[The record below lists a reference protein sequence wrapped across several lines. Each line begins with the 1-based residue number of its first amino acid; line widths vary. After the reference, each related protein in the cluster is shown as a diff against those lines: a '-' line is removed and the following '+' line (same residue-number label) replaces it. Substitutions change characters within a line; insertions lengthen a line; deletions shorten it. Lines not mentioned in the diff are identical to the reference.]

1 MIVIENG
8 VFNDKASH
16 IPANTVGLDFSVT
29 QHNATPKQGSY
40 FDVLNTYFV
49 NKSVKISSAIN
60 VEIIDPI
67 NIVYV
72 ITSSEGLVN
81 TNTKF
86 NLATNSTLT
95 INEFY
100 LSGDKTINGLIN
112 HQCCISIE
120 NKARLVLN
128 RYQYPNHN
136 FQICKD
142 VILQEE
148 ESYFTSNNFSSSG
161 ILSEMMSM

>member
-1 MIVIENG
+1 M
-8 VFNDKASH
+8 
-16 IPANTVGLDFSVT
+16 
-29 QHNATPKQGSY
+29 
-40 FDVLNTYFV
+40 

-86 NLATNSTLT
+86 NLATNYTLT
-95 INEFY
+95 INEFF

-128 RYQYPNHN
+128 RYQYPNNN

-142 VILQEE
+142 VIYQEE
-148 ESYFTSNNFSSSG
+148 ESYFTSNNFSSCG
-161 ILSEMMSM
+161 ILVEMMFLKVNGENCHTNLMEYSLHLKMIILIIILLLITMSLIVNLMKIIKEL

>member
-1 MIVIENG
+1 M
-8 VFNDKASH
+8 
-16 IPANTVGLDFSVT
+16 
-29 QHNATPKQGSY
+29 
-40 FDVLNTYFV
+40 

-128 RYQYPNHN
+128 RYQYPNNN

-142 VILQEE
+142 VVLQEE
-148 ESYFTSNNFSSSG
+148 ESCFTSNNFSSSG
-161 ILSEMMSM
+161 VLVRNDIHVKVNGENCHTELNGIFAPSTNEFIDNHTLIDHIAPIVNLLKIIKV